1 MKPYPNIPYSHNS
14 LKVFESVA
22 RLLSFTQAAH
32 ELHVTQSA
40 VSRQIKQ
47 LESDLNTELIRRKHR
62 SIELTERGRALFDV
76 LKSNYQALQ
85 CLVEQW
91 QQPVKKRL
99 VIKSALS
106 FATRVLIPKVME
118 LNDRYPDHEI
128 VIIPSIEED
137 PDLRQEQCD
146 VLILN
151 TRQAELYRGKP
162 KLTFL
167 REEFM
172 APVYA
177 SGTETQTLA
186 LADVLRMP
194 RLHATD
200 DHYDWQV
207 WLSSINVHHATPVR
221 DTSFLSL
228 DFALSA
234 CLAGQGATVT
244 DLMLV
249 LPELKRGFLRTPIGS
264 PIRSSTWQ
272 YFVYCPHSSDLS
284 NDLLGWLQSL
294 NQQEEQ
300 NLIGL
305 AQQYQWDID

>member
-1 MKPYPNIPYSHNS
+1 MKSYPNLPYSHNS

-22 RLLSFTQAAH
+22 RLMSFTQAAQ

-40 VSRQIKQ
+40 VSRQVKQ
-47 LESDLNTELIRRKHR
+47 LETELDTALIRRKHR
-62 SIELTERGRALFDV
+62 SIELTERGRDLFHV
-76 LKSNYQALQ
+76 LRANYQDLQ
-85 CLVEQW
+85 TLLEQW
-91 QQPVKKRL
+91 QRPVKKRL

-118 LNDRYPDHEI
+118 LNARYPDHEI
-128 VIIPSIEED
+128 VIIPSIDED
-137 PDLRQEQCD
+137 PDLQQEQCD

-151 TRQAELYRGKP
+151 TRQPERYRGQP
-162 KLTFL
+162 KVTFL

-177 SGTETQTLA
+177 TGTHSEMQGLSE
-186 LADVLRMP
+186 VLQMP
-194 RLHATD
+194 RLHATE

-207 WLSSINVHHATPVR
+207 WLSRLTEQYPTPSR

-228 DFALSA
+228 DLALSA

-249 LPELKRGFLRTPIGS
+249 LPELKRGFLCTPIGS
-264 PIRSSTWQ
+264 PIRSSAWQ
-272 YFVYCPHSSDLS
+272 YFAYCPHSSAIA
-284 NDLLGWLQSL
+284 NDLLMWLKAI

-300 NLIGL
+300 NLRAL
-305 AQQYQWDID
+305 AELYQWHIE